1 MAASPRRGFPEVEIQ
16 ENWSLQ
22 SLSTQLDL
30 HLLRLFVELEELEGK
45 REALNARVEEG
56 WFSLSKTRYAMGAKA
71 VSSLQYASSMVPLF
85 RVCISELESGRPEFQ
100 VVFTDPKEV
109 QDVTDNEEPKSE
121 APLTPVLRRRPQPHP
136 QPHGSPL
143 QSTSP
148 TPAPLASLDRDPLT
162 WFGILVPQSLRQA
175 QGSFRGAL
183 LIAGEIAEL
192 QGRIEWCRTQV
203 QALQKEKQ
211 KLLEQLKV

>member
-1 MAASPRRGFPEVEIQ
+1 MASP
-16 ENWSLQ
+16 
-22 SLSTQLDL
+22 
-30 HLLRLFVELEELEGK
+30 LEGK
-45 REALNARVEEG
+45 RKALNARVEEG

-85 RVCISELESGRPEFQ
+85 RVCISELETGRPEFQ
-100 VVFTDPKEV
+100 VVFTDPKEA
-109 QDVTDNEEPKSE
+109 QDVTDYEDPKSE
-121 APLTPVLRRRPQPHP
+121 APLTPVLRRRPQH
-136 QPHGSPL
+136 HGSPL
-143 QSTSP
+143 QSTPPAAPWASP
-148 TPAPLASLDRDPLT
+148 DRDPLT

-183 LIAGEIAEL
+183 QIAGEIAEL

-211 KLLEQLKV
+211 KLLEHTAPGA